1 MIGKVK
7 EYDTAKGWGFITV
20 PDDGDV
26 FVHRSGL
33 EPGGVKSL
41 NAGQEVSLV
50 LVEGRRGWQ
59 AAHVKVLNGGASDE
73 DERRSH

>member
-33 EPGGVKSL
+33 EPGGQKAL
-41 NAGQEVSLV
+41 RAGEQVSLV
-50 LVEGRRGWQ
+50 VVEGRRGPQ
-59 AAHVKVLNGGASDE
+59 AAHVKALDGGKHDE
-73 DERRSH
+73 DERRSR